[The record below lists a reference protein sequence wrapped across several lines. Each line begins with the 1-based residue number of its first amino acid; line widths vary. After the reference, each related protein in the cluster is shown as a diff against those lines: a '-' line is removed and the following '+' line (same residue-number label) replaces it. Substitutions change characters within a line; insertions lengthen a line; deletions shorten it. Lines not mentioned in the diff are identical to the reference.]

1 MSFWDVTLELLKG
14 FETTALIFAGT
25 LAAALPLGLLVC
37 FGSIC
42 RFWPLR
48 WLTRLFIW
56 VIRALL

>member
-25 LAAALPLGLLVC
+25 LAVALPLGLLVC

-48 WLTRLFIW
+48 WLTRLFI
-56 VIRALL
+56 